1 MPDAIR
7 APTAR
12 PPTLP
17 SAAVPHPRQRLGKG
31 GEDIVARRLERDG
44 YRILARNIR
53 VRYREWAIAGELDLI
68 ALDGT
73 TLVFVEVK
81 TGRIG
86 ARAGPERP
94 VFAVGPAKQRRLR
107 RLARAWLGSE
117 PGVRFQRLRFDVV
130 GVSVDREGRV
140 VAWEHLRDAF

>member
-1 MPDAIR
+1 
-7 APTAR
+7 
-12 PPTLP
+12 
-17 SAAVPHPRQRLGKG
+17 VPHPRQRLGKR
-31 GEDIVARRLERDG
+31 GEDLVAHRLTKEGFRV
-44 YRILARNIR
+44 IARNAR

-68 ALDGT
+68 ALEGS

-81 TGRIG
+81 TGRVG

-94 VFAVGPAKQRRLR
+94 ALAVGPEKRRRLR

-117 PGVRFQRLRFDVV
+117 PGVRFQGLRFDVV
-130 GVSVDREGRV
+130 GVSFDRQGRL